1 MVKLTVFQFEGTAEE
16 LDASQALRELTQP
29 RHGMT
34 TVVRTQG
41 PATAKSPAGTLHVP
55 GVADEGQD
63 VVRALLRRS
72 PAADLFVRF
81 LREATGW
88 DNVAVHGIKRKG
100 AQPGDPLDYSDY
112 LRLRRQGSQMGGFA
126 YVYAEHSVVN
136 LRLSCSRHE
145 LDEMGATLARTRDTG
160 HQSYRVSVDLKD
172 EASLEQALQLA
183 RTAYDQT

>member
-1 MVKLTVFQFEGTAEE
+1 MKLTVFQFEGTAQE

-29 RHGMT
+29 RDGMT
-34 TVVRTQG
+34 TVVRT
-41 PATAKSPAGTLHVP
+41 PEPSAANSPTEALHVP

-88 DNVAVHGIKRKG
+88 DAVAVHGIKRKG

-126 YVYAEHSVVN
+126 YVYAEHGVVN
-136 LRLSCSRHE
+136 LRLNCTRDE
-145 LDEMGATLARTRDTG
+145 LDAMGAPLARTRDTG
-160 HQSYRVSVDLKD
+160 HHAYRVSVDLTD
-172 EASLEQALQLA
+172 EASLEQALRLA